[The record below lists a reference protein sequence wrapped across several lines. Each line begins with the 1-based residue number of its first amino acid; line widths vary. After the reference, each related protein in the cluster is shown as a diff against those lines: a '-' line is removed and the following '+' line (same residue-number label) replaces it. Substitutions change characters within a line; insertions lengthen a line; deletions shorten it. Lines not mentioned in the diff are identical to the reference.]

1 MWSLSTFCS
10 HKIRK
15 DKTNEVSTLPDG
27 TLRIDEESGTFQI
40 HRNGKWESYG
50 SIMQHDRV
58 YKKSMS
64 KLIEPD
70 SESAGNIGFSN
81 KTNGF
86 SSIALGKM
94 ARTYLRTQE
103 AYSSGAFERAGD
115 SQVSRFIVKGD
126 VEANEKME
134 LTIDDESYVMPS
146 RKASVYLNIKFFVKS
161 AKKHWIIKQDFIL
174 CFDGKILQIENLR
187 TKNMPEGW
195 VMELQGDE
203 KEVEFICS
211 TPIKTRWVGICKT
224 IEIIN

>member
-15 DKTNEVSTLPDG
+15 ERAAESSVLPEG
-27 TLRIDEESGTFQI
+27 SLRIDEETGSFQI
-40 HRNGKWESYG
+40 FRGGKWESYG

-64 KLIEPD
+64 KIIEPD
-70 SESAGNIGFSN
+70 SEAAGNIGFSN
-81 KTNGF
+81 STNGF

-115 SQVSRFIVKGD
+115 SQVTRFIVKGD
-126 VEANEKME
+126 VEAKEKME
-134 LTIDDESYVMPS
+134 LTIDDDSYVMPS
-146 RKASVYLNIKFFVKS
+146 RKASVYLNVKFFVKS
-161 AKKHWIIKQDFIL
+161 AKKHWIIKQDFIMY
-174 CFDGKILQIENLR
+174 FDGKELKVENLR
-187 TKNMPEGW
+187 TKNMPENW
-195 VMELQGDE
+195 SMELQGDE
-203 KEVEFICS
+203 KEVGFICY

-224 IEIIN
+224 IEIIS